1 MRDHHYLAPSLA
13 ESRSSHVNLS
23 EICTYIHESF
33 FHISNRVC
41 KHAIRS
47 KNTFMTLQKDHVAEL
62 TLGLDCD
69 LVRIALNGQEMGEIT
84 RSMCL

>member
-13 ESRSSHVNLS
+13 ENRSTRKNFS
-23 EICTYIHESF
+23 EIGTYIHESF

-41 KHAIRS
+41 EHAIRS
-47 KNTFMTLQKDHVAEL
+47 ENAFMTLQKDHVAEL
-62 TLGLDCD
+62 ALGLNRN
-69 LVRIALNGQEMGEIT
+69 LVGIALNGQEMGEIT